1 MPRNCTSHL
10 CSIQG
15 LAPPTKAATTRS
27 RSKSPAVAPPPPPP
41 PPPPHHESTFANTT
55 STGGSPAAGQ
65 RETKEDAAPTSGAGA
80 RQNSSDKEHQP
91 APANGDILV
100 DSPQAA
106 ASVNDPSAFP
116 SAEASTSATS
126 SAETPPVPPASGNT
140 ESRKRTAA
148 STSDIAATKRR
159 KAAQAANLPPLP
171 AVAGASAAGGT
182 TKAKEGRKET
192 IKAFKRKDD
201 QPRALK
207 NYRYALP
214 SLEKSFKRQIIVND
228 AIGIMFITHASDFG
242 GRKKRPLPFYRVFHS
257 RHFDGDFPG
266 KIPTKSFHFSSRSV
280 PFTHD
285 KKNKRSDMSYRA
297 ILRGMKELFSRVVLD
312 VQEKEAG
319 RAGAD
324 VVALSKKNDDL
335 EAKVAALEAQ
345 LNGASMSPE
354 PAAGAAGTAKGK
366 GKQREREAEED
377 HSSAEDQDQPSS
389 DEGSDAEPGT
399 DDDID

>member
-1 MPRNCTSHL
+1 MSRSCTSHL
-10 CSIQG
+10 IC
-15 LAPPTKAATTRS
+15 
-27 RSKSPAVAPPPPPP
+27 AVY
-41 PPPPHHESTFANTT
+41 
-55 STGGSPAAGQ
+55 
-65 RETKEDAAPTSGAGA
+65 R
-80 RQNSSDKEHQP
+80 HQP

-106 ASVNDPSAFP
+106 AS

-159 KAAQAANLPPLP
+159 KAAQAANLPPVP

-182 TKAKEGRKET
+182 TEAKEGRKEKIFKA

-214 SLEKSFKRQIIVND
+214 SLEKLSKRQIIVND

-242 GRKKRPLPFYRVFHS
+242 GRKKRPLPFYRVFHR

-285 KKNKRSDMSYRA
+285 RKNKRSDMSYRA

-324 VVALSKKNDDL
+324 VVALRKKNDDL
-335 EAKVAALEAQ
+335 EAKVAALKAQ

-366 GKQREREAEED
+366 GKQRERDAEED
-377 HSSAEDQDQPSS
+377 HSSAEEQDQPSS